1 MQIAVG
7 DGVEG
12 AMRVEVG
19 GCSWR
24 ETDFSFQDWLGE
36 DLGSV
41 GAKLRPCQFNRQ
53 QGTLGD
59 IVERNPGDVMLDL
72 VGVGDLLADRNF
84 DF

>member
-1 MQIAVG
+1 MQIAVS
-7 DGVEG
+7 DGMEG

-41 GAKLRPCQFNRQ
+41 GAKLRPCQFNWQLRAVSN
-53 QGTLGD
+53 
-59 IVERNPGDVMLDL
+59 IVKRDPGDVMLDCI
-72 VGVGDLLADRNF
+72 GVRDLLPDRNF

>member
-1 MQIAVG
+1 MQIAVS
-7 DGVEG
+7 DGMEG

-41 GAKLRPCQFNRQ
+41 GAKLRPSQFNWQ
-53 QGTLGD
+53 LGTFGD
-59 IVERNPGDVMLDL
+59 IVERDPDNVMLDR
-72 VGVGDLLADRNF
+72 VGVRDLLADRNF